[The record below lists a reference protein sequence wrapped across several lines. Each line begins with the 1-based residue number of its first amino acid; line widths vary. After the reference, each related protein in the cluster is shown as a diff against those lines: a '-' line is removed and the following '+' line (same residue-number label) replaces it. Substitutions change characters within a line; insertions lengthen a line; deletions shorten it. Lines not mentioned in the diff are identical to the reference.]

1 VNFPVKD
8 PYPKKH
14 LAVMGIKGLPAQGGG
29 ERVAEAI
36 IDAALAN
43 GYRVTLYAKK
53 SYLQKDILPK
63 NLKVVSIYDLPGKHL
78 NAFSFGMLSALHAL
92 FCRNFDFIHLHCAD
106 FGYIVPLLRLR
117 YKVIGTSHGAEYHR
131 DKWGRIAKWCFQ
143 LFEIPFVRLTNVC
156 TSVSK
161 SLAEY
166 YSQKYGKDVLYI
178 PNGINPYQA
187 QGANVSGKY
196 SLPPDYILFCAGRII
211 PSKGCD
217 LLLEA
222 NRRLGLKVPVVV
234 IGDMYSDAA
243 YKKHLLDLA
252 EPNVIFLD
260 FISSKDELFEL
271 IRNCRFFV
279 FPSSYEAM
287 SMILLEVASLKKAIV
302 CSDIPENVEA
312 IGPNAVYFAS
322 ANISDLQEKIEYALS
337 YPEKMTQMAEAAYSW
352 VMQHRQWQK
361 ITKSYLELYE
371 GF

>member
-1 VNFPVKD
+1 
-8 PYPKKH
+8 
-14 LAVMGIKGLPAQGGG
+14 MGIKGLPAKGGG

-43 GYRVTLYAKK
+43 DYQVTVYAKK
-53 SYLQKDILPK
+53 SYLQENNLPQ
-63 NLKVVSIYDLPGKHL
+63 NLEIIPIYDLPGKHL
-78 NAFSFGMLSALHAL
+78 SAFSFGILSSFHAL
-92 FCRNFDFIHLHCAD
+92 FRGNYDVIHLHYAD

-117 YKVIGTSHGAEYHR
+117 YKVLGTSHGAEYHR

-161 SLAEY
+161 PMAEY
-166 YSQKYGKDVLYI
+166 YSRKYGKDVRYI

-187 QGANVSGKY
+187 RGANVEEKY

-234 IGDMYSDAA
+234 IGDMEGDAA

-252 EPNVIFLD
+252 EPNVFFLN

-271 IRNCRFFV
+271 IRNCSFFV

-287 SMILLEVASLKKAIV
+287 SMILLEVASLKKGIV
-302 CSDIPENVEA
+302 CSNIPENMEA
-312 IGPNAVYFAS
+312 IGVHAVYFES
-322 ANISDLQEKIEYALS
+322 GKVGSLQDKIAYALAH
-337 YPEKMTQMAEAAYSW
+337 PAKMEILAKAAHNW
-352 VMQHRQWQK
+352 VMQHRQWRE
-361 ITKSYLELYE
+361 ISRSYLELYE
-371 GF
+371 SL

>member
-1 VNFPVKD
+1 
-8 PYPKKH
+8 
-14 LAVMGIKGLPAQGGG
+14 MGIKGLPAKGGG

-43 GYRVTLYAKK
+43 DYRVTLYAKK
-53 SYLQKDILPK
+53 SYLKEN
-63 NLKVVSIYDLPGKHL
+63 NLLSNLEIIPIHDLPGKHL
-78 NAFSFGMLSALHAL
+78 SAFSFGLLSTLHAL
-92 FCRNFDFIHLHCAD
+92 FWRKYDLIHLHYAD
-106 FGYIVPLLRLR
+106 FGYLVPLLRLR
-117 YKVIGTSHGAEYHR
+117 YKVLGTSHGAEYYR
-131 DKWGRIAKWCFQ
+131 DKWGRIAKWCFR
-143 LFEIPFVRLTNVC
+143 LFEFPFVRMTNVC

-166 YSQKYGKDVLYI
+166 YSRKYGKDVLYI

-187 QGANVSGKY
+187 QGTNLSEKY
-196 SLPPDYILFCAGRII
+196 SLPLEYILFCAGRII

-234 IGDMYSDAA
+234 IGDMDGDAA

-252 EPNVIFLD
+252 EPNVIFLN

-271 IRNCRFFV
+271 IHNCRFFV

-287 SMILLEVASLKKAIV
+287 SMILLEVASLKKGIV
-302 CSDIPENVEA
+302 CSDILENVEA

-322 ANISDLQEKIEYALS
+322 AKISDLQEKIEYALS

-371 GF
+371 GL